1 MKERKGSEVIAL
13 GKLRFSYHLSL
24 KYHASSGHVALQ
36 VASLQIMAASVIFL
50 ARFRFEFPC
59 NCQPRLYNLKL
70 VFVKPCVG
78 ATLTLC
84 ACLDFCSKDEWKLQ
98 PIDSFSWLLQEAI
111 FSGENRSC
119 SAAHKTLITVKHEPL
134 FYRMLYSIASIER

>member
-1 MKERKGSEVIAL
+1 MLFMQQIFCKTFTLLLEELSNLKKRKGSEVIAL

-50 ARFRFEFPC
+50 ARFRFEFSC

-84 ACLDFCSKDEWKLQ
+84 ACLDCSKDEE
-98 PIDSFSWLLQEAI
+98 I
-111 FSGENRSC
+111 GNCNR
-119 SAAHKTLITVKHEPL
+119 
-134 FYRMLYSIASIER
+134 

>member
-1 MKERKGSEVIAL
+1 MLFMQQIFCKKFTLLLEELSNLKERKGSEVIIAF

-24 KYHASSGHVALQ
+24 KYHPSSGHVALQ

-50 ARFRFEFPC
+50 ARFRFEFSC

-78 ATLTLC
+78 AKFTLC
-84 ACLDFCSKDEWKLQ
+84 ACLDFCRKDEK
-98 PIDSFSWLLQEAI
+98 I
-111 FSGENRSC
+111 GNCNR
-119 SAAHKTLITVKHEPL
+119 
-134 FYRMLYSIASIER
+134 